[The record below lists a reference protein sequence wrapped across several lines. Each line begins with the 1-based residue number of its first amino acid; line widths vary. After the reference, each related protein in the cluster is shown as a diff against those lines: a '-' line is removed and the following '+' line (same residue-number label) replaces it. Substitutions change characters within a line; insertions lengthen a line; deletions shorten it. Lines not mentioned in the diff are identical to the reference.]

1 MMTDNIDSIIKRVTI
16 GLRFP
21 YSVCKDDEKDVFI
34 LSYNEALK
42 SEFLKTLLENEFD
55 NNTHIDYNIYHEITI
70 PFELYRS
77 IRYCDIEK
85 LIRYWKGQETY
96 YTETNARC
104 CQQDIARLS
113 RALLLSLNLDFV
125 HQLDI
130 DYPTDEMVRSS
141 QKQKE
146 EIWALRHTINNLQM
160 QLEIQHE
167 QSNQHHI

>member
-1 MMTDNIDSIIKRVTI
+1 MSDNTDSIIKRVTI

-34 LSYNEALK
+34 LSYNEAIK
-42 SEFLKTLLENEFD
+42 SEFLGTLLENEFD
-55 NNTHIDYNIYHEITI
+55 SNTYIDSDIYHEITI

-96 YTETNARC
+96 YTEQNARC

-125 HQLDI
+125 NQLDI

-141 QKQKE
+141 QKQRI
-146 EIWALRHTINNLQM
+146 EIRELRQTINSLQM
-160 QLEIQHE
+160 QLEIQNE

>member
-1 MMTDNIDSIIKRVTI
+1 MTDNTNNLVKRVTI

-42 SEFLKTLLENEFD
+42 SEFLSTLLENEFD
-55 NNTHIDYNIYHEITI
+55 NNTYIDSNIYHEIII

-130 DYPTDEMVRSS
+130 DYPTDEMVRSI
-141 QKQKE
+141 QKQKN
-146 EIWALRHTINNLQM
+146 EIRELRQTINSLQM
-160 QLEIQHE
+160 QLEIQNE
-167 QSNQHHI
+167 QGNHNVI

>member
-1 MMTDNIDSIIKRVTI
+1 MTDNTDSIIKRVTI

-34 LSYNEALK
+34 LSYNEAIK
-42 SEFLKTLLENEFD
+42 SEFLSTLLENEFD
-55 NNTHIDYNIYHEITI
+55 NNTYIESNIYHEITV

-77 IRYCDIEK
+77 IRYYDIEK

-96 YTETNARC
+96 YTEQNARC

-125 HQLDI
+125 NQLDI

-141 QKQKE
+141 QKQRL
-146 EIWALRHTINNLQM
+146 EIRELRQTINSLQM
-160 QLEIQHE
+160 QLEIQNE
-167 QSNQHHI
+167 QSNQQHI